1 MNIVYA
7 DNNATTKV
15 APEVFEA
22 MKPYF
27 TDDYF
32 NPSSMYAPAQRIS
45 HAINKAR
52 ADIAEALG
60 CGDSRQIIF
69 TSCATESNNA
79 AIFGVAAAKGALF
92 SGDKADTARRHIITT
107 SVEHPAVLGVC
118 KELERRGFEV
128 TYLPVDRGG
137 NLNVAEFIRAL
148 RRDTL
153 LVTIMH
159 GNNETGV
166 VFPVEQLSRI
176 TKQTDPEIVFHTD
189 ATQTVGKL
197 PISLGGID
205 DENDSEEG
213 DFRHVD
219 LLSFSGHK
227 IHAPKG
233 VGAMFMRQGTPCRPY
248 LIGGH
253 QENGRRAGTENVA
266 YIIGLAQA
274 VRMAVDNHQRDY
286 DHVLRLRDRL
296 QRKIEEK
303 ISHIQVNGKDS
314 PRLPTTLNVSCHYV
328 EGEGMLFQLSEE
340 GICASSGS
348 ACTSGS
354 LEPSHVLLAL
364 DVPFTAVH
372 GSIRFSL
379 SRYNTD
385 ADVDRIIEV
394 FPQTVAN
401 LRKMSPYWDV
411 KNNRPRADADKLIRQ
426 TH

>member
-1 MNIVYA
+1 MKIVYA
-7 DNNATTKV
+7 DNNATTQV

-27 TDDYF
+27 NEDYF
-32 NPSSMYAPAQRIS
+32 NPSSMYEPARKTSQ
-45 HAINKAR
+45 ALAAAR
-52 ADIAEALG
+52 AEIAAALG
-60 CGDSRQIIF
+60 CGDPRQIIF

-79 AIFGVAAAKGALF
+79 AIFGVASAGGGLGGK
-92 SGDKADTARRHIITT
+92 RRHIITT
-107 SVEHPAVLGVC
+107 TVEHPAVLGVC
-118 KELERRGFEV
+118 KEMQRRGYEV
-128 TYLPVDRGG
+128 TYLAVDHDG
-137 NLNVAEFIRAL
+137 NLDVGDFIRAI
-148 RRDTL
+148 RPDTL

-166 VFPVEQLSRI
+166 VFPIEQLSRL
-176 TKQTDPEIVFHTD
+176 TKETDSQIVFHTD

-197 PISLGGID
+197 PVDLD
-205 DENDSEEG
+205 G

-233 VGAMFMRQGTPCRPY
+233 VGALFMRRGTPCRPF

-253 QENGRRAGTENVA
+253 QECGRRAGTENVP
-266 YIIGLAQA
+266 YIIGLAKA
-274 VRMAVDNHQRDY
+274 VALAVGNREEDCE
-286 DHVLRLRDRL
+286 HVGRLRDRL
-296 QRKIEEK
+296 QKAIEER
-303 ISHIQVNGKDS
+303 ISHIQVNCKHA

-385 ADVDRIIEV
+385 ADIDRIIEV
-394 FPQTVAN
+394 FPRTVVN
-401 LRKMSPYWDV
+401 LRNLSPYWDT
-411 KNNRPRADADKLIRQ
+411 KTNAPRSNVDELIRQ